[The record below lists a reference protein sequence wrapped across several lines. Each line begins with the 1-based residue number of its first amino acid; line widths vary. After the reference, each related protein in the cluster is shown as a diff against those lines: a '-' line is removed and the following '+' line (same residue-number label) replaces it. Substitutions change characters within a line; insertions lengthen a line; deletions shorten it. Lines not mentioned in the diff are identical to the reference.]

1 MDSQSQK
8 KIDEIMFETNEKIS
22 SIVNE
27 IRSIKFSKMSEDDK
41 QTKCDKL
48 REEFEHVMLEEERK
62 VKQVMKNAN
71 EN

>member
-1 MDSQSQK
+1 
-8 KIDEIMFETNEKIS
+8 MFETNEKIS

-41 QTKCDKL
+41 RTKCDKL